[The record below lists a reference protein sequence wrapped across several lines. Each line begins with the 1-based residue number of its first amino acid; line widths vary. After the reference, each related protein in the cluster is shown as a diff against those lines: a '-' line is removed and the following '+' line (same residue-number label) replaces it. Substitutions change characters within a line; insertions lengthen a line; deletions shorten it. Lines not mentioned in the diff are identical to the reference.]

1 MKNKTLKKVLYY
13 VVLLILLG
21 VFVFSAYKIYAYYA
35 EKKESTDLNEE
46 IVYEYTVRKTGEAK
60 EYFKVDFDQLWQKNA
75 DAVGW
80 LYLPD
85 TTINYP
91 ILQHSDNDYYLT
103 RQIDGSY
110 NRNGSIFMDYR
121 SAPDFSDHNTLIYG
135 HHMLHGNMFGLL
147 VEYKKNGYYEAH
159 DHMYVMTP
167 QGTYRMD
174 LLCGT
179 IVEPSDPIYDS
190 DPTPE
195 AIASCVQRST
205 FKTKLELPE
214 ADAKLVTLST
224 CTYEFDNARY
234 VVVGVLTLV
243 EEAANS

>member
-21 VFVFSAYKIYAYYA
+21 VFAFSAYKIYAYYA

-103 RQIDGSY
+103 DR
-110 NRNGSIFMDYR
+110 R
-121 SAPDFSDHNTLIYG
+121 
-135 HHMLHGNMFGLL
+135 LL
-147 VEYKKNGYYEAH
+147 
-159 DHMYVMTP
+159 
-167 QGTYRMD
+167 
-174 LLCGT
+174 
-179 IVEPSDPIYDS
+179 
-190 DPTPE
+190 
-195 AIASCVQRST
+195 
-205 FKTKLELPE
+205 
-214 ADAKLVTLST
+214 
-224 CTYEFDNARY
+224 
-234 VVVGVLTLV
+234 
-243 EEAANS
+243 